1 MHPASHH
8 CWPEPGRDHDLC
20 QQIQVDL
27 SAMLDGELDP
37 AGVRRVTMHSDACPT
52 CRRFFDGIR
61 RQAGLHRRLA
71 APRREGPGAA
81 KRHREHQHDEAWR
94 ADLARDQR
102 KLGRV
107 LYELGRN
114 FVLLG
119 LSPEFSRFVAEEP
132 MPLPAAVARGRAL
145 IDEIACSGRDATEW
159 VPAKELFDGGL
170 RTPDENLARGQ
181 RLLSECLA
189 LDSSR
194 DDARIY
200 LGLVHYAR
208 GQRALARK
216 QFRLVLSRGA
226 DATMCAYARLHL
238 SNILLDEGD
247 RRAAISALLEVVE
260 SSALESA
267 PQFAHAL
274 FNLALAYGLD
284 ADFEQSARWFGRLY
298 KEAPQRRAWVA
309 HELSRRSHFQHLVH
323 THPRGRRLAQ
333 KLASWFSGPQRAR
346 CADGPTV
353 R

>member
-8 CWPEPGRDHDLC
+8 CGPEPGRDADLC

-37 AGVRRVTMHSDACPT
+37 AGVRRVTMHSDACPA
-52 CRRFFDGIR
+52 CRQFFEGIR

-71 APRREGPGAA
+71 VRQQGGPADMEQRRQHPR
-81 KRHREHQHDEAWR
+81 DEAWR

-102 KLGRV
+102 TLGRV

-132 MPLPAAVARGRAL
+132 MPQPAAAARGRAL
-145 IDEIACSGRDATEW
+145 IDEIADSGRDATEW

-170 RTPDENLARGQ
+170 RTPEENLARGQ

-189 LDSSR
+189 LDSTR

-216 QFRLVLSRGA
+216 QFQLVLSRGE
-226 DATMCAYARLHL
+226 DPVMCAYAQLHT

-247 RRAAISALLEVVE
+247 PRAAISALRQVVE
-260 SSALESA
+260 SGALEPE
-267 PQFAHAL
+267 PQFAYAL
-274 FNLALAYGLD
+274 FNLALAYGLE
-284 ADFEQSARWFGRLY
+284 ADFERSARWFCRLHE
-298 KEAPQRRAWVA
+298 EAPQRRAWVA
-309 HELSRRSHFQHLVH
+309 RELSRRSHFQHLIQ
-323 THPRGRRLAQ
+323 THPRGRELAK
-333 KLASWFSGPQRAR
+333 KLASWFCGPQRFRA
-346 CADGPTV
+346 AGGPAV
-353 R
+353 G